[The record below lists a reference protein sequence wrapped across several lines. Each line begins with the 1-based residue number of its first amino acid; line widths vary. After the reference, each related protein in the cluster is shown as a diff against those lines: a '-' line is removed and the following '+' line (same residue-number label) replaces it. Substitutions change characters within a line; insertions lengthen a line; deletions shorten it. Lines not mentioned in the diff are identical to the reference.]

1 MPLTRKSLRAAP
13 KKPTQPAVATS
24 RLAAAGVAPG
34 AGYAEFTGPITAADA
49 QAEPRSSRLWPD
61 A

>member
-1 MPLTRKSLRAAP
+1 MPLTRKSLRASPKPAP
-13 KKPTQPAVATS
+13 KPSNTP
-24 RLAAAGVAPG
+24 RRDAAGVAPG
-34 AGYAEFTGPITAADA
+34 AGYAKLTGPITAAAA